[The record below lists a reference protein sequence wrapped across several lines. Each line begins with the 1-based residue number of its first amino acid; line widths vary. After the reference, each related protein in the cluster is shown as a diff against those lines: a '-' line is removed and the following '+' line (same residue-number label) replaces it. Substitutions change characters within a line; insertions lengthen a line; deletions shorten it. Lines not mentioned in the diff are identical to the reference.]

1 MYDEPCVTI
10 GDGEGRPVESPTNAA
25 TAPFSMMNS
34 IHPGSGEVVEMIK
47 PATILGT
54 SMMMVTYRW
63 KLEVDGI
70 DEHKTISSRMLCFRD
85 EKVFRVGLKNC
96 DKPTLIFVAIDL
108 NNIGLRVREAGF
120 YSENDVLSRQKMTH
134 NNVDGE
140 SLQLFTY
147 DLAETVVGH
156 CTFVFSIWLE
166 GSVPG
171 CYSYQLSDRLVKRQL
186 WESQHY
192 VDVEFVCK
200 DKKFSAHK
208 AILAARSSVFADQ
221 FDSELPRQKSDGP
234 LQINIDDVESTVF
247 EQFLHFLYTGE
258 PKIPMLDNQ
267 QLLQLAILYQLDTL
281 VELCQIAVKKID
293 VMQMASFVS
302 NLELNQTEPPASVII
317 SPDKNSYVTHGH
329 PESTFRVVWIFE
341 GRESAEKPLAIDYQN
356 ENLFSIH
363 LKDGIVHFICVNHRK
378 FVIQV
383 LYSINCSN
391 WIEMKLKNVRQQ
403 LVKSEMLFFAAQV
416 DVNFEQLFQQSIVF
430 DIQMVYSTIA
440 DYCYEMVD
448 VSWMTQLWE
457 AALGCRHTDVEIFV
471 GQNKLMEGH
480 QMILSARSPVLNGLL
495 CNLKENGKSRIS
507 FHKEIDAHVVEHFL
521 YFLYTGSS
529 RMTFKNKQLL
539 GLAEMHQ
546 VETLTKVCEL
556 AIVASPDVEE
566 VTNFLL
572 SNF

>member
-1 MYDEPCVTI
+1 MNCQSQSENMNCGTSNIVSTPL
-10 GDGEGRPVESPTNAA
+10 RPDSL
-25 TAPFSMMNS
+25 
-34 IHPGSGEVVEMIK
+34 PGSQFYAEEGEEVEMK
-47 PATILGT
+47 PATILGK

-63 KLEVDGI
+63 ELEDVAM
-70 DEHKTISSRMLCFRD
+70 EPKTISSRMLCFRD
-85 EKVFRVGLKNC
+85 EKVFRVGLKNR
-96 DKPTLIFVAIDL
+96 DKPTLIFMAIDL
-108 NNIGLRVREAGF
+108 NNIGLRLREVGF
-120 YSENDVLSRQKMTH
+120 YSDNNYVQSRQKMTH

-147 DLAETVVGH
+147 DLTEMVVGK

-171 CYSYQLSDRLVKRQL
+171 CYSYQLSDRLVKKQL
-186 WESQHY
+186 WQSQHY

-200 DKKFSAHK
+200 GQKFSAHK
-208 AILAARSSVFADQ
+208 AILAARSPVFAAE
-221 FDSELPRQKSDGP
+221 FDTELDDELPRKKSDGP

-247 EQFLHFLYTGE
+247 EQFLYFLYTGE
-258 PKIPMLDNQ
+258 PKIPMLDNE
-267 QLLQLAILYQLDTL
+267 QLLKLAIRYQLNTL

-293 VMQMASFVS
+293 VLQMASFVS
-302 NLELNQTEPPASVII
+302 TLELNQTEPPASVII
-317 SPDKNSYVTHGH
+317 SPEKNSYVTHGH

-356 ENLFSIH
+356 ENLFSLH

-391 WIEMKLKNVRQQ
+391 WIEMKAKSVRQQ
-403 LVKSEMLFFAAQV
+403 LEKSEMLFFAAQV
-416 DVNFEQLFQQSIVF
+416 DVNFEQLFQQSIMF
-430 DIQMVYSTIA
+430 DIQMVQTIA
-440 DYCYEMVD
+440 DYSYEMMD

-471 GQNKLMEGH
+471 GQNKLMEAH
-480 QMILSARSPVLNGLL
+480 QMVLSARSPVLNGLL
-495 CNLKENGKSRIS
+495 RNLKENGKSRIS
-507 FHKEIDAHVVEHFL
+507 FHKGIEAHVVEHFL

-529 RMTFKNKQLL
+529 RMTFKNKQFL